1 MPEPK
6 TRPTTA
12 SVAGFIERQP
22 DEQTRADCQTLVAL
36 MEGVTRRKA
45 VMWGPSIIGFGTYRL
60 VYANGSEAD
69 WPIAAFSPRGKDLT
83 IYLLDVF
90 ERHPELMRKLGKHR
104 TGKVCLYI
112 RRLADVD
119 MRVLKELVVA
129 SLVTLRERQRLRPA
143 TSPPARPSPR
153 EAPGRRRRARSGAP

>member
-12 SVAGFIERQP
+12 SVTGFIKRQP
-22 DEQTRADCQTLVAL
+22 DEQTRADCMTLVAL
-36 MEGVTRRKA
+36 MEKVTGEKA

-69 WPIAAFSPRGKDLT
+69 WPIAGFSPRKKDLT
-83 IYLLDVF
+83 LYLMGAF
-90 ERHPELMRKLGKHR
+90 ERRAELMQKLGKHR
-104 TGKVCLYI
+104 AGNVCLYI

-119 MRVLKELVVA
+119 MKVLKELVAA
-129 SLVTLRERQRLRPA
+129 SVKCMREKHR
-143 TSPPARPSPR
+143 
-153 EAPGRRRRARSGAP
+153 